1 MNYNYWDNEL
11 YCDICLTCNYKI
23 SSTGWCCKTCWINKT
38 TKYSTDNVN
47 IPTKKEYFASKAAQ
61 RERDFINKK
70 EYDILQ
76 IEPPKT
82 ENEIK
87 KQYYKLCLKY
97 HPDKGGSQEDFIK
110 LNDAYNILIC

>member
-11 YCDICLTCNYKI
+11 YWDICLTCNYKI

-38 TKYSTDNVN
+38 TKYSTATQSEEDVN
-47 IPTKKEYFASKAAQ
+47 IPTKKEYFKK
-61 RERDFINKK
+61 EHFINKK

-110 LNDAYNILIC
+110 INDAYNILIC

>member
-11 YCDICLTCNYKI
+11 YWDICLTCNYKI

-47 IPTKKEYFASKAAQ
+47 IPTKKEYFKK
-61 RERDFINKK
+61 EHFINKK

-76 IEPPKT
+76 IKPPKT

-110 LNDAYNILIC
+110 INDAYNILIC